1 MATFGEDVMPPASN
15 GFTVSETHGANRR
28 AGARAPPEI
37 QASSDGWA
45 WPSLYASLQREL
57 PFEDTFKA
65 VDDQLIIL
73 HLDGPVTVHRRVRKG
88 ENSRLIP
95 PGGLFMMPGGMDFGF
110 RLGGTLQTLHLY
122 LRRALI
128 EEVTQSIQ
136 AGDPAQIEMLPRF
149 GDSDPL
155 IERLMLG
162 VRDALHDDGPSAAP
176 YVDYLGRAIAAHLIR
191 KHSSASPV
199 DHAPVRLGHRH
210 LSRAIDF
217 METNLGDSIDLV
229 AIAAV
234 TGLSPSHFARQFRT
248 MIGKAPHQYLM
259 HLRIERAKR
268 LLSETETP
276 IVAVAFACG
285 FANQEHLTR
294 LFKRDCGIAP
304 AAFRNACWK

>member
-1 MATFGEDVMPPASN
+1 MSFGEVVMPPASN
-15 GFTVSETHGANRR
+15 EFTVGQTHGANRR
-28 AGARAPPEI
+28 TGAAMPPEI
-37 QASSDGWA
+37 HASSNSWA
-45 WPSLYASLQREL
+45 WPSFYASLQREL
-57 PFEDTFKA
+57 PFEDSFDA

-88 ENSRLIP
+88 ESSRLIP
-95 PGGLFMMPGGMDFGF
+95 PGGLFMVPGGMDFSV

-136 AGDPAQIEMLPRF
+136 PGDPSQVELLPRL

-162 VRDALHDDGPSAAP
+162 VRDALHDDTPSAAP
-176 YVDYLGRAIAAHLIR
+176 YVDYLGRAIAARLIR
-191 KHSSASPV
+191 GHSSASPV
-199 DHAPVRLGHRH
+199 DRAPVRLGRRH
-210 LSRAIDF
+210 LGRVIDF
-217 METNLGDSIDLV
+217 METNLGESIDLV
-229 AIAAV
+229 AMAAV

-248 MIGKAPHQYLM
+248 MTGKAPHQYLM

-276 IVAVAFACG
+276 IVTVAFACG

-294 LFKRDCGIAP
+294 LFKRSWGIAP
-304 AAFRNACWK
+304 AAYRRTCRG

>member
-1 MATFGEDVMPPASN
+1 MPPASN
-15 GFTVSETHGANRR
+15 GFTVNETHGANRR
-28 AGARAPPEI
+28 AGAPMPPDI
-37 QASSDGWA
+37 HASSDRWA
-45 WPSLYASLQREL
+45 WPSFYASLQREL
-57 PFEDTFKA
+57 PFEDTFEA

-88 ENSRLIP
+88 ESSRLIP
-95 PGGLFMMPGGMDFGF
+95 PGGLFMVPGGMDFSV

-136 AGDPAQIEMLPRF
+136 PGDPTRVELLPRF

-162 VRDALHDDGPSAAP
+162 VRDALHDDIPSAAP
-176 YVDYLGRAIAAHLIR
+176 YVDYLGRAIAARLIR
-191 KHSSASPV
+191 GHSSASPV
-199 DHAPVRLGHRH
+199 DRAPVRLGRRH
-210 LSRAIDF
+210 LGRAIDF
-217 METNLGDSIDLV
+217 METNLAESIDLV
-229 AIAAV
+229 AMAAV

-248 MIGKAPHQYLM
+248 MTGKAPHQFLM

-276 IVAVAFACG
+276 VVTVAFACG

-294 LFKRDCGIAP
+294 LFKRSYGIAP
-304 AAFRNACWK
+304 AAYRRTRRS